1 MVKERIIAFHRANKV
16 GDNVVAIKALYA
28 LKELY
33 PDFKLMVLTNGVGL
47 ALYRHL
53 GFIDYIFDMDK
64 SAEIAKV
71 HELEFL
77 IITHRCSSNIAL
89 AKSLNVRKIIMYAH
103 VYSLFTSR
111 FQVVF
116 PRGIN
121 SHHESENLLYLVRAI
136 NKAHFDKN
144 FPLIDFSQARLIAG
158 SENRMFVEEFFT
170 KEKLRR
176 ESKNLHSVTESCKSH
191 QNTKPS
197 KIHKDNTSKKIIAI
211 NIFVSFQKPCNFS
224 LVEWVEII
232 NTLCACFTKINFI
245 LTSFVGT
252 QYDLRACKELNAPN
266 CKIFVNNA
274 DILNLI
280 ALFERVDALISVD
293 TGNIHIADNM
303 RLPTFGLYNRAV
315 LKRWGGGSYGGVFE
329 AFCVE
334 NAPKVGDKELFIQKA
349 IAFLERVCV
358 S

>member
-1 MVKERIIAFHRANKV
+1 M
-16 GDNVVAIKALYA
+16 
-28 LKELY
+28 
-33 PDFKLMVLTNGVGL
+33 
-47 ALYRHL
+47 
-53 GFIDYIFDMDK
+53 
-64 SAEIAKV
+64 
-71 HELEFL
+71 
-77 IITHRCSSNIAL
+77 
-89 AKSLNVRKIIMYAH
+89 
-103 VYSLFTSR
+103 
-111 FQVVF
+111 
-116 PRGIN
+116 
-121 SHHESENLLYLVRAI
+121 
-136 NKAHFDKN
+136 
-144 FPLIDFSQARLIAG
+144 
-158 SENRMFVEEFFT
+158 
-170 KEKLRR
+170 
-176 ESKNLHSVTESCKSH
+176 
-191 QNTKPS
+191 
-197 KIHKDNTSKKIIAI
+197 
-211 NIFVSFQKPCNFS
+211 
-224 LVEWVEII
+224 EII